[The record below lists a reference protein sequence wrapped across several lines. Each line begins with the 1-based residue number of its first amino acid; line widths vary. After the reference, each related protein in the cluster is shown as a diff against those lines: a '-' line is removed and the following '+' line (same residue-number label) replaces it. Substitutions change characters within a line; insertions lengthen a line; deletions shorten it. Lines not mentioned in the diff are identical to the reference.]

1 MAGEISIH
9 QLLQTP
15 VINRV
20 ISRIAVRDSVMQR
33 FFGVQLGSSN
43 ISRQSGRNVGWDI
56 MDRTRTV
63 AKGRAPNQGP
73 ATISRKPIGHV
84 STQVFRMHEKIHL
97 FQDEIFRTRPLG
109 TALGNVDVRGQ
120 AYITKQV
127 EYATQRFRNA
137 REFMVS
143 RIPRGGFGVR
153 IEGEDWYL
161 VEKTSASATFTVD
174 FQIPTTNQNY
184 LDLGTGSNIINAPW
198 DDPSAPIIK
207 QILDIEKAFERLHG
221 FPLRHIWI
229 NGTTFG
235 WLMNNLELQTA
246 GGTAYR
252 IFESLSRRESDADKN
267 GFPST
272 GFDVV
277 FRALPLQVFHVYNG
291 VLNVDTEDS
300 TSLSSSS
307 LFIPDGRAIFSP
319 EPSSQWIGGIEGS
332 EVVAENVMDMG
343 KEVFGFHNWS
353 TRVIDPAGW
362 EMKFLD
368 NFIPA
373 LYIPSALAYGNVG
386 ST

>member
-15 VINRV
+15 VISKV
-20 ISRIAVRDSVMQR
+20 VSRIAVRDAVLQR
-33 FFGVQLGSSN
+33 FFGLQIGSSSL
-43 ISRQSGRNVGWDI
+43 SRQSGRNVGWDI
-56 MDRTRTV
+56 FDRTRTL
-63 AKGRAPNQGP
+63 AKGRAPNAGP

-84 STQVFRMHEKIHL
+84 STQCFRMHEKIHL

-120 AYITKQV
+120 DYVKRQV
-127 EYATQRFRNA
+127 EYGTQRFRNA

-153 IEGEDWYL
+153 LEGEDWYL
-161 VEKTSASATFTVD
+161 VEKDDSSATFTVD
-174 FQIPTTNQNY
+174 YQIPSANLDY
-184 LDLGTGSNIINAPW
+184 LELGTGANVIDGSWEDPGTRIIN
-198 DDPSAPIIK
+198 
-207 QILDIEKAFERLHG
+207 QILNIEKAFERLHG

-229 NGTTFG
+229 NGTTFS
-235 WLMNNLELQTA
+235 WLLENIQLQNV

-252 IFESLSRRESDADKN
+252 IFESLTRRESDVDKG

-277 FRALPLQVFHVYNG
+277 FRGLPLQTFHVYNG
-291 VLNVDTEDS
+291 VLNVDTDDS
-300 TSLSSSS
+300 TSLTNSSY
-307 LFIPDGRAIFSP
+307 FIPDGKAIFSP

-353 TRVIDPAGW
+353 TRVIDPAAW

-368 NFIPA
+368 NMIPA
-373 LYIPSALAYGNVG
+373 LYIPSALAYGTVG
-386 ST
+386 DP